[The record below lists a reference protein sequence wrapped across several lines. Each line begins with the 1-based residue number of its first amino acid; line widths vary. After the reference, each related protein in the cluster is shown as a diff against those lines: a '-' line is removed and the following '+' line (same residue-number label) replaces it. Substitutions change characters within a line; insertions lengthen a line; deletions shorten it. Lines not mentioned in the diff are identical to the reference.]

1 MTVALVND
9 EARLLN
15 SLNRVVQLAPCVIN
29 ESATEDNIDDIG
41 ALTGIGINSLPT
53 FNLEVDK

>member
-53 FNLEVDK
+53 FNWEVDK

>member
-29 ESATEDNIDDIG
+29 ESATEDNIDGIG
-41 ALTGIGINSLPT
+41 ALTGIGIYSLPT
-53 FNLEVDK
+53 FNWEVDK